1 MCSGKKPTS
10 LMVMRKNGTR
20 VWGGGR
26 AATPQKEAFREGFPG
41 EVACCADTW
50 E

>member
-26 AATPQKEAFREGFPG
+26 AATPQKEAFQEGFPG

>member
-20 VWGGGR
+20 VWGWG
-26 AATPQKEAFREGFPG
+26 AATPQKEASGKASLG
-41 EVACCADTW
+41 SGLLC
-50 E
+50 